1 MQGTGMAPREDLPG
15 DALSRG
21 VGRMGRV
28 RPPEGEG
35 QAQVSAFRVLHDD
48 RRTLEIKMSG
58 KDGEDILKGGTERL
72 RRGRYGNDPV
82 QGFQIP
88 GQRAIKPVYAFFLHV
103 PQRLEGASP
112 AAGAAVTSQ
121 ASSCRLPSMDVADM
135 RLEGARGDV
144 QRLANGR
151 IGRLAGQ
158 HSRDHRLL
166 PGQAKFA
173 EMRLH
178 LLDGPFHEGKRRPGN
193 LFGGALAAS
202 HLGLG
207 QTEKAHL
214 FQIGHKDKTARK
226 DGEGLKRKK
235 GIQGIPTRDAVSDP
249 TAVMAAQP

>member
-1 MQGTGMAPREDLPG
+1 MAPREDLPG

-121 ASSCRLPSMDVADM
+121 ASSCRLLMPSRRWMLRICVLRVLGEMFNVSQMAASGVLRASIAAIIACCRVRPSSRKCASTSSMGHSM
-135 RLEGARGDV
+135 RESGVPGTFSAAR
-144 QRLANGR
+144 
-151 IGRLAGQ
+151 
-158 HSRDHRLL
+158 SPL
-166 PGQAKFA
+166 PAS
-173 EMRLH
+173 
-178 LLDGPFHEGKRRPGN
+178 
-193 LFGGALAAS
+193 ALA
-202 HLGLG
+202 
-207 QTEKAHL
+207 
-214 FQIGHKDKTARK
+214 R
-226 DGEGLKRKK
+226 RKK
-235 GIQGIPTRDAVSDP
+235 PIFSR
-249 TAVMAAQP
+249 